1 MDRLVDHLFVFEGD
15 GEVRDFPGTYTQYR
29 IWLKENEK
37 KDNKWQALEQH
48 KSTGKSLEEDAKQVS
63 QIQQTQ
69 LPQNVSQALKKKES
83 LKN

>member
-15 GEVRDFPGTYTQYR
+15 GEVRFYGTYTQYR

-37 KDNKWQALEQH
+37 KDNKWQTLEQH

-63 QIQQTQ
+63 KFNKPTA
-69 LPQNVSQALKKKES
+69 PKRKK
-83 LKN
+83 L